1 MSIIIALSILFQKIR
16 TVEMDN
22 KVIKLNM
29 VSTKYA
35 NIEIPDT
42 YFVRTLYGPRY
53 SHAIVK
59 LLSVRAG
66 RDMPAA
72 SRSDELEGY
81 HANLNVLYHFRN

>member
-1 MSIIIALSILFQKIR
+1 
-16 TVEMDN
+16 MDN

-35 NIEIPDT
+35 NIEIPN
-42 YFVRTLYGPRY
+42 TLIPIL
-53 SHAIVK
+53 SELCMVHAIVE

-72 SRSDELEGY
+72 SRSDELKGY